1 MKLNSLV
8 KFLFVTTFLFS
19 AQVDINTATSI
30 SKNFF
35 ESRTGEIYNLNTVEV
50 ISDDENSLLYVFI
63 LNPTGFIIVSG
74 NDAAMPVLGYSF
86 ENSYRQDNL
95 PIQLEWMF
103 DQYKDDIQQMNINNS
118 EPTDEIRSLWRL
130 YSENFDY
137 EQSRAVNPLLSCNWD
152 QGSSWNDMCPED
164 SNGPG
169 GNVLVGCVAI
179 SMGQIMYYWG
189 YPQIGSGDHAYN
201 HWDYGYQYANFQDA
215 FYDYS
220 NMADNYGTEAS
231 ALLLYHAGVS
241 VNMGYGVDGSGAQVF
256 GGNPST
262 YYAMRNY
269 FLFKNTMSQI
279 FPEDYSDEVYKALI
293 HEDLDSNKPIIYVGY
308 SNDGGHAWNIDGYDG
323 DYFHCNWGWGG
334 YQNGYFLLSALNGF
348 NSGQGAIINIEPQ
361 SLAAPNLVM
370 TSNNYYEV
378 DGDGDSV
385 VNPGETIGIDITIEN
400 FIPWENAEN
409 IVLILEPLSNNI
421 SVTNEE
427 IFLPNLNSGS
437 SFSNQNNPF
446 LVNIPE
452 DSQIGTENFALY
464 VMAEGVSGE
473 TFYDEFSIN
482 INISLNQ
489 NGFPVDTDGTVKSS
503 PLIIDLDGNGTL
515 EIIYGD
521 NNGTINVLDANAN
534 QVFSNH
540 FPFNANDQIWGAP
553 AAADIDLDG
562 YMDFVVC
569 SKDKKVYAFDMFGL
583 KWVYETEHY
592 LMGTP
597 AIGNLDSDPHLEI
610 VFASYG
616 PGSSSDNKVYVVDH
630 EGNNSQNFPFSIG
643 EKVKIGVALADFD
656 SNGKDDIV
664 VGTDDDNLYLILD
677 NGLVADG
684 FPFLAGDK
692 IQSAPSILDYNNE
705 KTIFFGSK
713 DDMIYSVDSNGEQ
726 IFSYETDG
734 NVYSSPTFINLD
746 NGIGVFF
753 GSDDGFVYGLD
764 LNGENLPGWPV
775 QIGNDV
781 VGSVLFE
788 DLNGDNEPEIIA
800 TSNSDISLK
809 TLLGEDFDQGSI
821 ASDLQI
827 TSASI
832 IMDLD
837 NDGDMEITSGNGMG
851 LVSLDIKQV
860 SQPMNMNTSMFRFN
874 TARTGCY
881 VSTQSGLIGDLNQ
894 DLIFDILDVVLLINI
909 VLENTEPTL
918 SQEFSG
924 DLNSDGI
931 FNILDVV
938 LLTNIVLGV

>member
-1 MKLNSLV
+1 M
-8 KFLFVTTFLFS
+8 
-19 AQVDINTATSI
+19 
-30 SKNFF
+30 
-35 ESRTGEIYNLNTVEV
+35 
-50 ISDDENSLLYVFI
+50 
-63 LNPTGFIIVSG
+63 
-74 NDAAMPVLGYSF
+74 VL
-86 ENSYRQDNL
+86 R
-95 PIQLEWMF
+95 
-103 DQYKDDIQQMNINNS
+103 
-118 EPTDEIRSLWRL
+118 
-130 YSENFDY
+130 
-137 EQSRAVNPLLSCNWD
+137 
-152 QGSSWNDMCPED
+152 
-164 SNGPG
+164 
-169 GNVLVGCVAI
+169 
-179 SMGQIMYYWG
+179 
-189 YPQIGSGDHAYN
+189 DHAYN

-370 TSNNYYEV
+370 TSSNYYEV

-385 VNPGETIGIDITIEN
+385 VNPGETVGIDITVEN

-409 IVLILEPLSNNI
+409 IVLVLEPLSDNI
-421 SVTNEE
+421 SVSNEE

-437 SFSNQNNPF
+437 SFSNQSNPF
-446 LVNIPE
+446 LVNIPN
-452 DSQIGTENFALY
+452 DSQIGTENFVLY
-464 VMAEGVSGE
+464 VMAEGLSGE
-473 TFYDEFSIN
+473 AFYDEFSIN
-482 INISLNQ
+482 INVSLNQ

-503 PLIIDLDGNGTL
+503 PLIVDLDDNGTL

-534 QVFSNH
+534 QALSSY
-540 FPFNANDQIWGAP
+540 FPFNTGDQIWGAP

-583 KWVYETEHY
+583 KWIYETEHY

-597 AIGNLDSDPHLEI
+597 AIGDLDSDPQLEI

-630 EGNNSQNFPFSIG
+630 DGSNSQNFPFSIG

-656 SNGKDDIV
+656 SNGRDDIV

-677 NGLVADG
+677 NGVVADG

-692 IQSAPSILDYNNE
+692 IQSAPSILDYNND

-788 DLNGDNEPEIIA
+788 DLNGDSEPEIIA

-809 TLLGEDFDQGSI
+809 TLLGEDFEQGSI

-837 NDGDMEITSGNGMG
+837 NDGDMEVTSGNGMG

-860 SQPMNMNTSMFRFN
+860 SQPMNMSTSMFRFN
-874 TARTGCY
+874 PARTGCY
-881 VSTQSGLIGDLNQ
+881 VSTQSGMIGDLNQ

>member
-1 MKLNSLV
+1 M
-8 KFLFVTTFLFS
+8 
-19 AQVDINTATSI
+19 
-30 SKNFF
+30 
-35 ESRTGEIYNLNTVEV
+35 
-50 ISDDENSLLYVFI
+50 
-63 LNPTGFIIVSG
+63 
-74 NDAAMPVLGYSF
+74 
-86 ENSYRQDNL
+86 
-95 PIQLEWMF
+95 
-103 DQYKDDIQQMNINNS
+103 
-118 EPTDEIRSLWRL
+118 
-130 YSENFDY
+130 
-137 EQSRAVNPLLSCNWD
+137 
-152 QGSSWNDMCPED
+152 
-164 SNGPG
+164 
-169 GNVLVGCVAI
+169 VLVLRF
-179 SMGQIMYYWG
+179 W
-189 YPQIGSGDHAYN
+189 
-201 HWDYGYQYANFQDA
+201 
-215 FYDYS
+215 
-220 NMADNYGTEAS
+220 
-231 ALLLYHAGVS
+231 
-241 VNMGYGVDGSGAQVF
+241 
-256 GGNPST
+256 GNPST

-370 TSNNYYEV
+370 TSSNYYEV

-385 VNPGETIGIDITIEN
+385 VNPGETVGIDITVEN

-409 IVLILEPLSNNI
+409 IVLVLEPLSDNI
-421 SVTNEE
+421 SVSNEE

-437 SFSNQNNPF
+437 SFSNQSNPF
-446 LVNIPE
+446 LVNIPN
-452 DSQIGTENFALY
+452 DSQIGTENFVLY
-464 VMAEGVSGE
+464 VMAEGLSGE
-473 TFYDEFSIN
+473 AFYDEFSIN
-482 INISLNQ
+482 INVSLNQ

-503 PLIIDLDGNGTL
+503 PLIVDLDDNGTL

-534 QVFSNH
+534 QALSSY
-540 FPFNANDQIWGAP
+540 FPFNTGDQIWGAP

-583 KWVYETEHY
+583 KWIYETEHY

-597 AIGNLDSDPHLEI
+597 AIGDLDSDPQLEI

-630 EGNNSQNFPFSIG
+630 DGSNSQNFPFSIG

-656 SNGKDDIV
+656 SNGRDDIV

-677 NGLVADG
+677 NGMVADG

-692 IQSAPSILDYNNE
+692 IQSAPSILDYNND

-788 DLNGDNEPEIIA
+788 DLNGDSEPEIIA

-809 TLLGEDFDQGSI
+809 TLLGEDFEQGSI

-837 NDGDMEITSGNGMG
+837 NDGDMEVTSGNGMG

-860 SQPMNMNTSMFRFN
+860 SQPMNMSTSMFRFN
-874 TARTGCY
+874 PARTGCY
-881 VSTQSGLIGDLNQ
+881 VSTQSGMIGDLNQ